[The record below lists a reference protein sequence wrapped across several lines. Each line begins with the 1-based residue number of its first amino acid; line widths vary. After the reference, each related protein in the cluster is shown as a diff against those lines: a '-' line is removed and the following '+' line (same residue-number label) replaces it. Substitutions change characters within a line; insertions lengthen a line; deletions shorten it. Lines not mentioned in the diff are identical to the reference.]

1 MEWVPVGAIGAHQAA
16 PTYPKRTSIPPP
28 LYQVIVPKS
37 SKGELLKLPSGV
49 PHGFFSTE
57 ILKQRGEAAPPT
69 QY

>member
-1 MEWVPVGAIGAHQAA
+1 MERVPVGAIGAQTRAA
-16 PTYPKRTSIPPP
+16 PTYLRRTRLPPL
-28 LYQVIVPKS
+28 LYQVIVPT

-57 ILKQRGEAAPPT
+57 IPSRGAAAPAT